1 MNVAS
6 LRANDP
12 YSLFRMGEAWRN
24 RRGLLTLVAT
34 FLVSALFGGLAFSTH
49 VTPLAL
55 LLQLMALFIYFIGI
69 SAAGVQ
75 FMEQANGRPISSTLD
90 ALASSPMLV
99 LRALGLALI
108 FTFSFVAY
116 FIVAGLLLLLCKI
129 PGIGGALYA
138 VILPALTLL
147 GAFVY
152 FAMFVVVLLSG
163 VALWEGHTLK
173 ASLSRLWAVLTQR
186 PMEAFLNLAVLFVVI
201 GLVGGLIG
209 MFLFFG
215 FVLTGGMSA
224 AILSGGGDIAS
235 MMQGDF
241 SSTASMLRG
250 GMAGGAILFAIYFTF
265 MSAMGM
271 LGLALVYLKVTD
283 GIDVAAAESAMEA
296 AAAKARDK
304 MQAAAEDA
312 RRRAQEAQ
320 AAAQARMQPAAP
332 PVMQQPAVMPQAPA
346 AAMALACPGCRHAIG
361 PGDVFCGNC
370 GFKLK

>member
-1 MNVAS
+1 MNIES

-24 RRGLLTLVAT
+24 RRGLMTLVIT
-34 FLVSALFGGLAFSTH
+34 FLVAALFGGLAFSTH
-49 VTPLAL
+49 VVPLAL
-55 LLQLMALFIYFIGI
+55 LLQLIAFF
-69 SAAGVQ
+69 AAGIQ
-75 FMEQANGRPISSTLD
+75 FMEQANGKPISSTLD
-90 ALASSPMLV
+90 ALLSSPVLV
-99 LRALGLALI
+99 LRALGLAVI
-108 FTFSFVAY
+108 FAFSFIAY
-116 FIVAGLLLLLCKI
+116 FIVAGLFLLLCKI

-138 VILPALTLL
+138 VILPAMTLL

-201 GLVGGLIG
+201 GLVGGIIA

-215 FVLTGGMSA
+215 FVLTGGLSA
-224 AILSGGGDIAS
+224 MILSGSGDMAS

-241 SSTASMLRG
+241 SSARSLMTG
-250 GMAGGAILFAIYFTF
+250 GMAGGAIVFAIYFTF
-265 MSAMGM
+265 MAAMGM

-283 GIDVAAAESAMEA
+283 GIDVAAAENAMEA
-296 AAAKARDK
+296 AAANARQK
-304 MQAAAEDA
+304 MQAAADDA
-312 RRRAQEAQ
+312 RRRAAEAQ
-320 AAAQARMQPAAP
+320 AAAAARMQPAPAP
-332 PVMQQPAVMPQAPA
+332 PPVQPYVAPYVPPAAPA
-346 AAMALACPGCRHAIG
+346 AAMALSCPGCRNAIS
-361 PGDVFCGNC
+361 PSDVFCGNC

>member
-1 MNVAS
+1 MNIES

-24 RRGLLTLVAT
+24 RRGLTTLVVT
-34 FLVSALFGGLAFSTH
+34 FLVASLFGGLAFSTP
-49 VTPLAL
+49 VVPLAM
-55 LLQLMALFIYFIGI
+55 LLQLVAFFVYFVGI
-69 SAAGVQ
+69 SAAGIQ
-75 FMEQANGRPISSTLD
+75 FMEQANGKPISSTLD
-90 ALASSPMLV
+90 ALLSSPVLV

-108 FTFSFVAY
+108 FAFSFVAY
-116 FIVAGLLLLLCKI
+116 FIVAGLFLLLCKI

-138 VILPALTLL
+138 VILPAMTLL

-163 VALWEGHTLK
+163 VALWEGHSLK

-186 PMEAFLNLAVLFVVI
+186 PMEAFLNLAVLFLVI
-201 GLVGGLIG
+201 GLVGSIIA

-224 AILSGGGDIAS
+224 MILSGSGDLGS

-241 SSTASMLRG
+241 SSARGLMTG
-250 GMAGGAILFAIYFTF
+250 GMAGGAIVFAIYLTF
-265 MSAMGM
+265 MAAMGM

-283 GIDVAAAESAMEA
+283 GIDVAAAENAMEA
-296 AAAKARDK
+296 AAAKAREK
-304 MQAAAEDA
+304 MAAPAPPPVQAYVA
-312 RRRAQEAQ
+312 
-320 AAAQARMQPAAP
+320 PAAP
-332 PVMQQPAVMPQAPA
+332 A
-346 AAMALACPGCRHAIG
+346 ATAMLACPGCRNAVT
-361 PGDVFCGNC
+361 PNDVFCGNC